1 MSFVKSGPSCQRWW
15 YWTMTVANRDDDWQ
29 ENTRMWL
36 YWHTHTVI
44 LVLTFYILACMLHHR
59 LILRVKKK
67 NPQSAASQADDVP
80 ENGKFLYWI
89 TAWVLCGNNGV
100 GERVGEVRWGWEEGR
115 GDLHVLNYSAFK
127 PQEDK
132 NGVKWGDKLWTLKK
146 KTVAFDTRQT
156 RILNSMKYNFLMK
169 YLCNTHLILHIFMHM
184 VLFLWSE
191 QEMFKTSLWRQTPLL

>member
-1 MSFVKSGPSCQRWW
+1 MIDRKTQGCDL
-15 YWTMTVANRDDDWQ
+15 T
-29 ENTRMWL
+29 
-36 YWHTHTVI
+36 HTHSNSCSNILHISMHATSQANFKSEKKKPTVRCESSWRCTRERQI
-44 LVLTFYILACMLHHR
+44 LVLNYCLGALWE
-59 LILRVKKK
+59 
-67 NPQSAASQADDVP
+67 Q
-80 ENGKFLYWI
+80 W
-89 TAWVLCGNNGV
+89 CGWKG
-100 GERVGEVRWGWEEGR
+100 GWGEVREEGR

>member
-1 MSFVKSGPSCQRWW
+1 
-15 YWTMTVANRDDDWQ
+15 MTLL
-29 ENTRMWL
+29 T
-36 YWHTHTVI
+36 HTHSNSCSNILHISMHATSQANFKSEKKKPTVRCESSWRCTRERQI
-44 LVLTFYILACMLHHR
+44 LVLNYCLGALWE
-59 LILRVKKK
+59 
-67 NPQSAASQADDVP
+67 Q
-80 ENGKFLYWI
+80 W
-89 TAWVLCGNNGV
+89 CGWKG
-100 GERVGEVRWGWEEGR
+100 GWGEVREEGR

-132 NGVKWGDKLWTLKK
+132 NGVKWGDKLWTLTKE
-146 KTVAFDTRQT
+146 TVAFDTRQT